1 MVCRVVEEVVEQD
14 DLKEKSDSVNHHN
27 KEEGT
32 DVIINE
38 KEKVSDSIEKKEDP
52 VAVEVVVS
60 KKGKNAG
67 TKRKGSSKKDKVPVN
82 EKPVISAETNEQ
94 TKVENTTD
102 SNKESEDSVDGVTPL
117 EAPKDVEMAE
127 NSEPPQS
134 IMPESTPNS
143 GLFSSFL

>member
-1 MVCRVVEEVVEQD
+1 MVCRDVEEVVEQE
-14 DLKEKSDSVNHHN
+14 DLKEKTDLVNDHN

-38 KEKVSDSIEKKEDP
+38 KEKVLDSIEKKEDP
-52 VAVEVVVS
+52 VTVEVVVS

-67 TKRKGSSKKDKVPVN
+67 TKRKGSSKKDKVPVT

-94 TKVENTTD
+94 TKVENTTI
-102 SNKESEDSVDGVTPL
+102 SKKESEDSVGVTPL
-117 EAPKDVEMAE
+117 EASKHEEMAE
-127 NSEPPQS
+127 KADPPQS
-134 IMPESTPNS
+134 TVAKSTPNS